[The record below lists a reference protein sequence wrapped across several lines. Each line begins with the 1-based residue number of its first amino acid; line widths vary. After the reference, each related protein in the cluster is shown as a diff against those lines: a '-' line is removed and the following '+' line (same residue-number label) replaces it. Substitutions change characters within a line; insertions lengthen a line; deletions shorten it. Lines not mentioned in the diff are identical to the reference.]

1 MIRRTILTPGT
12 GKDGPQN
19 YSSWDNKA
27 FQALAEQ
34 IDHELAP
41 AKRLTLFRKAEEIM
55 EADPLVLP
63 MTWEKIN
70 DVWYTYVKGHDP
82 REYFG
87 V

>member
-1 MIRRTILTPGT
+1 
-12 GKDGPQN
+12 
-19 YSSWDNKA
+19 
-27 FQALAEQ
+27 
-34 IDHELAP
+34 
-41 AKRLTLFRKAEEIM
+41 M

-87 V
+87 VDDRPPRYGLARQVAAAHAVLSLAAAGGRS